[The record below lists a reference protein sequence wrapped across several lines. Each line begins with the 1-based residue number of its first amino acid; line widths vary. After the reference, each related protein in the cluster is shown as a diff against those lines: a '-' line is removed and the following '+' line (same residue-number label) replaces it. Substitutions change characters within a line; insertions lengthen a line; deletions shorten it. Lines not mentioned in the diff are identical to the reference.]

1 MTDADTLLC
10 PTPFARFQHITMA
23 HGGGGRLSA
32 ELLRDVFLPAYGN
45 SILQQRNDAAC
56 IAFPPNARAALTT
69 DSYVV
74 QPLRFPGGN
83 IGRLAVYGTINDLAV
98 TGAVP
103 LALTVGW
110 ILEEGFS
117 MEELRYLAEEMGR
130 AAFETGVT
138 IVAGDTKVIERG
150 RGDGCYINTS
160 GLGWIA
166 PELDLGPHRIRA
178 GDAILVSGAIGEHG
192 IAILSLR
199 HGLPFTSSL
208 VSDCAALHGL
218 TAYWL
223 SEVPQVCAMRDATRG
238 GLSAVLHEMA
248 NASRCGIVIDE
259 PAVPVSETVRAAC
272 ELLGMDPW
280 LVANEGTLVAFV
292 PAEHAARAL
301 TLLRQHPLGHNA
313 AHIGTVVADHAGRVI
328 AKTALGTQRW
338 VHWPQGDQLPRIC

>member
-1 MTDADTLLC
+1 MTEADQRLC

-45 SILQQRNDAAC
+45 ASLQQRNDAAC
-56 IAFPPNARAALTT
+56 IAFPANARAALTT

-83 IGRLAVYGTINDLAV
+83 IGRLAVCGTINDLVV

-103 LALTVGW
+103 LGLTVGW
-110 ILEEGFS
+110 ILEEGFP
-117 MEELRYLAEEMGR
+117 MAELRYLAEEMGR
-130 AAFETGVT
+130 AAAEADVA

-160 GLGWIA
+160 GLGWLA
-166 PELDLGPHRIRA
+166 PERDLGPHRIRA
-178 GDAILVSGAIGEHG
+178 GDAILISGTIGEHG
-192 IAILSLR
+192 MAILSLR
-199 HGLPFTSSL
+199 HGLPFSSSL

-223 SEVPQVCAMRDATRG
+223 SNVPQVRAMRDATRG

-248 NASRCGIVIDE
+248 TASGCGIVIDE
-259 PAVPVSETVRAAC
+259 PAVPVSDSVRAAC
-272 ELLGMDPW
+272 ELLGLDPG
-280 LVANEGTLVAFV
+280 LVANEGKLVAFV
-292 PAEHAARAL
+292 PAEHADRAL
-301 TLLRQHPLGHNA
+301 NLLKQHPLGHQA
-313 AHIGTVVADHAGRVI
+313 ARIGTVVADHSGRVV
-328 AKTALGTQRW
+328 AKTSLGTQRW